1 MVYRRLARPK
11 DDKRVDLISAMLADG
26 RENVLS
32 QEEVAA
38 QGQNLVCAFFPAS
51 LFLSLL
57 ITRLILGAFPPHLGT
72 DAPSSM

>member
-11 DDKRVDLISAMLADG
+11 DDKRVDFISAMLTDG

-38 QGQNLVCAFFPAS
+38 QGQNLVCAFFSAS
-51 LFLSLL
+51 LSLSIL
-57 ITRLILGAFPPHLGT
+57 IIRICPQRLFSV
-72 DAPSSM
+72 SSD